1 MSFLNKMSV
10 SSAITIFGWRQFSVL
25 FCYHLRVKLNRKES
39 IESGVG
45 VELEKK
51 KIKEFLGKICNYEV
65 CHFISLVHSWK
76 MKILQN

>member
-1 MSFLNKMSV
+1 MSV

-51 KIKEFLGKICNYEV
+51 NKRVFRKD
-65 CHFISLVHSWK
+65 
-76 MKILQN
+76 LQL

>member
-1 MSFLNKMSV
+1 MSFLNKMLI

-25 FCYHLRVKLNRKES
+25 FYYHLRVKLNKKES

-51 KIKEFLGKICNYEV
+51 KKSF
-65 CHFISLVHSWK
+65 
-76 MKILQN
+76 

>member
-1 MSFLNKMSV
+1 MSV

-45 VELEKK
+45 VELEK
-51 KIKEFLGKICNYEV
+51 IKNKRVFRKD
-65 CHFISLVHSWK
+65 
-76 MKILQN
+76 LQL

>member
-1 MSFLNKMSV
+1 MLI

-25 FCYHLRVKLNRKES
+25 FYYHLRVKLNKKES

-51 KIKEFLGKICNYEV
+51 KKEFLGKICNYEV
-65 CHFISLVHSWK
+65 CHFISLVH
-76 MKILQN
+76 